1 MVKDLFKDI
10 AENENFLTNIA
21 HFTYL
26 QEEKKKQCSHL
37 PIFLGVSKT
46 TMIVRDNIEQP
57 QPYKRCLL
65 CGKDLSFEVGFDYE
79 FDASQFLDSEID
91 TLEDLN
97 YNYLQMLQLFKEVC
111 KNTDTKEEA
120 FQLFKEVCKNAD
132 TKEEA
137 FQLFNKTINDIK
149 FQKILKKTIAN
160 KK

>member
-1 MVKDLFKDI
+1 MVKDLFKNI
-10 AENENFLTNIA
+10 ADNEYILTNVA
-21 HFTYL
+21 YFTYL

-37 PIFLGVSKT
+37 PIFLGVSNT
-46 TMIVRDNIEQP
+46 TTIVRDGIEQP
-57 QPYKRCLL
+57 KPYKRCLL

-79 FDASQFLDSEID
+79 FDASQFLNSKIN

-120 FQLFKEVCKNAD
+120 FQLF
-132 TKEEA
+132 
-137 FQLFNKTINDIK
+137 NKTINDIK

>member
-10 AENENFLTNIA
+10 AENEYFLTNIA

-46 TMIVRDNIEQP
+46 TTIVRDNIEQP
-57 QPYKRCLL
+57 KPYKRCLL

-79 FDASQFLDSEID
+79 FDASQFLNSEID

-97 YNYLQMLQLFKEVC
+97 YKYLQMLQLFKEVC

-120 FQLFKEVCKNAD
+120 FQS
-132 TKEEA
+132 
-137 FQLFNKTINDIK
+137 FNKTINDIK